1 MNYKNQKVM
10 LARNFMS
17 HAWLGNNH
25 HNLSG
30 FLTPQVLVRS
40 PVRESVGCNNLSD
53 VFSIWF
59 RGFPNLSYKERKL
72 QVTRDRVIIEWEIN
86 GNHLGQFLG
95 VAATG
100 KRINCSGT
108 TSLVIFDQ
116 LIHSYS
122 TDVNISLF
130 LKQLSTHQY
139 TTDNTAGD
147 NMRLAV
153 NRRLSLSLTNR
164 QIDCLSLLC
173 LRCDRET
180 ISSALNIKYCTFR
193 THVDR
198 ILPLI
203 GLTSRKDVFD
213 WALSFH
219 ILDLL
224 INIGLEKIHSQLHNQ
239 KTYIK
244 LSGSSF

>member
-1 MNYKNQKVM
+1 
-10 LARNFMS
+10 MS
-17 HAWLGNNH
+17 HVWSGH
-25 HNLSG
+25 RYHDLSE
-30 FLTPQVLVRS
+30 FLIPQVLVKS
-40 PVRESVGCNNLSD
+40 PVRESAGCKNLSD
-53 VFSIWF
+53 VFSVWF
-59 RGFPNLSYKERKL
+59 RGFPDLSYKERKL
-72 QVTRDRVIIEWEIN
+72 QVARDRVSIDWEIN
-86 GNHLGQFLG
+86 GNHLGQFFG

-100 KRINCSGT
+100 KPIHCSGS
-108 TSLVIFDQ
+108 TSLVIFDE

-122 TDVNISLF
+122 TDVNISSV

-139 TTDNTAGD
+139 TTDNTVVD

-173 LRCDRET
+173 LRCDSEIIT
-180 ISSALNIKYCTFR
+180 STLNIKYSTFR
-193 THVDR
+193 THVER

-213 WALSFH
+213 WALSSH

-224 INIGLEKIHSQLHNQ
+224 IHIGLEKVHSQLRSQN
-239 KTYIK
+239 TYIK
-244 LSGSSF
+244 LSHSSF